1 MGNPTN
7 VIGATSAIINY
18 LVGNRIIDERTAE
31 NIQIAASQ
39 EGSSLGSALID
50 SGFFSKDDLLILL
63 LGFYRSGTIT
73 LDDIITE
80 FAIQPEVFLKFFAEE
95 SGFEY
100 MDLDAMDID
109 SKLSKK
115 ASLTQL
121 KKYDALPVKEDDINI
136 FIAVK
141 DPSNM
146 ATREGLQRLFSRK
159 IVKIVIA
166 DPTLIE
172 KYLNKIELSESI
184 NGILNEI
191 RREISTS
198 AADNPQESSGILKLI
213 EAILKTSILSR
224 ASDIHIEPTEKN
236 CMVRSRIDGMLT
248 ETFIFERDIY
258 PPLSS
263 RMKLLSNMDI
273 AEKRKPQDGRFS
285 AKILSKEYDFR
296 ISALPTLF
304 GESIVIRILD
314 KSKIMIKLENL
325 GMHPENYNK
334 FARAMHSPYG
344 IILVTGPTGSGKS
357 TTLYAA
363 LNAIKSVETKIIT
376 VEDPVEYQLNLVQQV
391 HVNEKANLTFAS
403 ALRSIL
409 RQDPDIIMIGEIR
422 DHETLRIAVQAALT
436 GHLVFSTLHTND
448 AISAVTRAIDMG
460 IEPYLIS
467 GSLVAIEAQRLIRK
481 LCPSCK
487 TKINIPNSMYER
499 IKAFIPDEY
508 TFYKAVGCEKCSQ
521 TGYLGREMISEILP
535 ISEKISSMI
544 AQGTTKEELKRQA
557 YAEGFI
563 DLFKDGII
571 RAAKGIT
578 SIDEVLRVAKS

>member
-1 MGNPTN
+1 MEETSATN
-7 VIGATSAIINY
+7 AIINY
-18 LVGNRIIDERTAE
+18 LVGNRIIDEQTAE
-31 NIQIAASQ
+31 KIKEEAAQ
-39 EGSSLGSALID
+39 DDSSLGSVLIN
-50 SGFFSKDDLLILL
+50 SGYFSKDDLLILL
-63 LGFYRSGTIT
+63 LGFYKSGTIT
-73 LDDIITE
+73 LDSIAAE
-80 FAIQPEVFLKFFAEE
+80 FGIQPEVFLSFLAKE
-95 SGFEY
+95 SGLEY
-100 MDLDAMDID
+100 IDLDAIDID
-109 SKLSKK
+109 YKLSKK
-115 ASLTQL
+115 VSLAQL

-136 FIAVK
+136 YIAVK
-141 DPSNM
+141 DPSNI
-146 ATREGLQRLFSRK
+146 ATVDGLQRLFNRK
-159 IVKIVIA
+159 MVKAVIA
-166 DPTLIE
+166 DPSLIE
-172 KYLNKIELSESI
+172 KYFNKIELSESI
-184 NGILNEI
+184 NGIINEI
-191 RREISTS
+191 RREITTS
-198 AADNPQESSGILKLI
+198 AASNPQESSGILKLI

-236 CMVRSRIDGMLT
+236 CVVRSRIDGMLA
-248 ETFIFERDIY
+248 ETFVFEKDIY

-263 RMKLLSNMDI
+263 RIKLLSNMDI

-304 GESIVIRILD
+304 GESIVLRILD

-325 GMHPENYNK
+325 GMHPANYEK
-334 FARAMHSPYG
+334 FSRSMRAPYG

-422 DHETLRIAVQAALT
+422 DQETLRIAVQAALT

-448 AISAVTRAIDMG
+448 AVSAVTRIIDMG

-467 GSLVAIEAQRLIRK
+467 GALVAIEAQRLIRK
-481 LCPSCK
+481 LCPNCK
-487 TKINIPNSMYER
+487 TKINIPKNMLDR
-499 IKAFIPDEY
+499 IKPFIPENY

-535 ISEKISSMI
+535 ISEKIASMI
-544 AQGTTKEELKRQA
+544 AQGTTKDEVKRQA

-578 SIDEVLRVAKS
+578 SVDEVLRVAKS